1 MIQDVQSNI
10 YRGLLRDEKK
20 IGSER
25 KELQELMKYKEK
37 GAGKKVIEENIR
49 KQKLNEQNQRKKELV
64 R

>member
-49 KQKLNEQNQRKKELV
+49 KQKLNE
-64 R
+64 